1 MAKAKKKQLPKD
13 FETRLEKCE
22 LSELIAI
29 FDSYDV
35 NARGGYSKQSALAF
49 DSCPDELAR
58 WLVEHGADIAAN
70 DTFGN
75 TPLHTRSSSWRGRIE
90 ILLELGANVNLGEN
104 SRGTSL
110 HSAAGAYRTATAD
123 LLIKHGARVDALNHE
138 KQTPLGY
145 SLQRCSNSQIQNMAD
160 LAELLLRAGA
170 RKTSEMQEFV
180 ARIGGN
186 FEFHRGGF
194 NPDAVEATSAA
205 LEKLYALF
213 RVTPVPKR
221 LQYDEK
227 SPIITRSERW
237 EEQYEELWQLL
248 VPSRGAAST
257 VQGEVVRIAGRLRDE
272 LERNG
277 GANWDHSYK
286 QMADTFLVHIA
297 SETPLTKSLLSE
309 ASELVAMLNRSNCDT
324 RRLCELAAIWVS
336 QNPAPVKLSPPD
348 YDR

>member
-13 FETRLEKCE
+13 FEARLEKCE
-22 LSELIAI
+22 LKELIAI
-29 FDSYDV
+29 FDSCDV

-58 WLVEHGADIAAN
+58 WLVENGADIAAN

-90 ILLELGANVNLGEN
+90 ILLELGADVNHGEN
-104 SRGTSL
+104 CRGTSL

-123 LLIKHGARVDALNHE
+123 LLIRHGARVDALNHE
-138 KQTPLGY
+138 QQTPLGY
-145 SLQRCSNSQIQNMAD
+145 SLQRCSNAQIQNMVE
-160 LAELLLRAGA
+160 LAELLLRAGS
-170 RKTSEMQEFV
+170 RETPEMQEFV
-180 ARIGGN
+180 ARIGAN
-186 FEFHRGGF
+186 FEFHRDGF
-194 NPDAVEATSAA
+194 NPNAVEATSAA
-205 LEKLYALF
+205 LDKLYALF
-213 RVTPVPKR
+213 GVQPVSRR
-221 LQYDEK
+221 LRHDGK
-227 SPIITRSERW
+227 STIITCSKRW

-272 LERNG
+272 FERNG
-277 GANWDHSYK
+277 GANWDHCYK
-286 QMADTFLVHIA
+286 QMADSFLVHIA
-297 SETPLTKSLLSE
+297 SKTPLTKSLLSE

-324 RRLCELAAIWVS
+324 SRLCEFATIWVS
-336 QNPAPVKLSPPD
+336 LNPAPVKLSPPD